1 MYRLRDEYS
10 FLENELIRVEDELS
24 VDFQVAKKIREAK
37 GRPILFENVILRN
50 GTRSSIPI
58 LANIVST
65 RERLASYLGVP
76 PNMVIHYLL
85 EIMNR
90 RKRPSIVDNDMYM
103 EVEPD
108 LNKLPIL
115 QHYPRDGGPYITSSI
130 VVAYDKEYGFNTSY
144 HRMMQI
150 DRNKLAIR
158 IVPRHLH
165 KYVERGLKRFAI
177 CIGNP
182 VEVLVASA
190 MSPELG
196 VSELDIANAI
206 KEIRLV
212 DFDGVV
218 GTMAEIVMI
227 GELTGEEHDEGPF
240 VDLTGTYDIVR
251 KQPVV
256 EIEKIYIRENAFYHA
271 ILPGDY
277 EHKLLMGLSR
287 EPTILKAVR
296 ETGVDCLD
304 VYLTP
309 GGSSWLHCVIKIR
322 KRSEEDGRKAIEA
335 AFRGHSSLK
344 LAIVVEE
351 DIDIYDPNEVEWAIA
366 TRVQPNRDVYIY
378 PDQIGSSLDPS
389 ADQKTR
395 RTAKWGIDATIHN
408 PERRGD
414 FEKVI

>member
-1 MYRLRDEYS
+1 MYRLREEYS
-10 FLENELIRVEDELS
+10 FLEDELIRVEDEVS
-24 VDFQVAKKIREAK
+24 VDYEVARRIREARGK
-37 GRPILFENVILRN
+37 PILFENVILRN
-50 GTRSSIPI
+50 GERSEWPV

-65 RERLASYLGVP
+65 RKRLARYLGVSP
-76 PNMVIHYLL
+76 QEVIHHLL
-85 EIMNR
+85 ETMER
-90 RKRPSIVDNDMYM
+90 RKKPDIVGHDMYI
-103 EVEPD
+103 ELDPD
-108 LNKLPIL
+108 LDRLPIL
-115 QHYPRDGGPYITSSI
+115 LHYPRDGGPYITSSI
-130 VVAYDKEYGFNTSY
+130 VVAHDEEYGLNTSY

-150 DRNKLAIR
+150 SKDRLAVR

-165 KYVERGLKRFAI
+165 KYIERGLRRFAI
-177 CIGNP
+177 CIGNT
-182 VEVLVASA
+182 VEVLIASS

-206 KEIRLV
+206 RRIKLV
-212 DFDGVV
+212 DFDGVI
-218 GTMAEIVMI
+218 GTMAEIVLI
-227 GELTGEEHDEGPF
+227 GELTDEVHDEGPF

-256 EIEKIYIRENAFYHA
+256 KIEKIYVRENAFYHA

-322 KRSEEDGRKAIEA
+322 KKSEEDGRKAIEA
-335 AFRGHSSLK
+335 AFKGHSSLK

-351 DIDIYDPNEVEWAIA
+351 DINIYDPNEVEWAIA
-366 TRVQPNRDVYIY
+366 TRVQPNRDVYVY

-414 FEKVI
+414 FKKVI